1 MSGEMAFWSDP
12 QAIGDLYVG
21 GGDVDGS
28 EMAAVFGAGWVCL
41 LTAGEARQLAAA
53 LVDIADAITGVG
65 A

>member
-1 MSGEMAFWSDP
+1 MTGEMAFWADP
-12 QAIGDLYVG
+12 QSIGDLYVG

-28 EMAAVFGAGWVCL
+28 EMAAVFGYGWHCL

-53 LVDIADAITGVG
+53 LVDIADVIGG